1 MKALAKPATAV
12 PSARRLPPLS
22 TVASR
27 IVEQASQ
34 EDADITTLAQ
44 LIEIDPALTIAVLRL
59 VNSSFYGLSR
69 QVGTVSEGMMVL
81 GMNTLRRVAIAVAIA
96 QPMQRLGIPRSL
108 VEATWHKAIAG
119 AVLAARLLDGHAESQ
134 LAFTAGILQD
144 LGRFELHLRAPE
156 AYAPLEAL
164 AGADLCAAERAAF
177 GEDHAQVGAGLA
189 QTWALPTV
197 IVDAVAAHHRPAELV
212 PTGAAAQAV
221 WIASLV
227 GDAALGLEML
237 PPLPHI
243 RVDLAQAQAA
253 SQRDV
258 AGLCSLLGV

>member
-1 MKALAKPATAV
+1 MKVLAKPASPV
-12 PSARRLPPLS
+12 PSPRRLPPLS
-22 TVASR
+22 CVASR

-59 VNSSFYGLSR
+59 VNSPFYGLSR
-69 QVGTVSEGMMVL
+69 QVGTVNEGMMVL
-81 GMNTLRRVAIAVAIA
+81 GMNTLRRVAIAAAIA
-96 QPMQRLGIPRSL
+96 QPLSRLGMQRSL
-108 VEATWHKAIAG
+108 VEATWRKAIAG
-119 AVLAARLLDGHAESQ
+119 AVLASRLLDGHAESQ
-134 LAFTAGILQD
+134 LAFTAGVLQD
-144 LGRFELHLRAPE
+144 LGRFELQLRSPV

-164 AGADLCAAERAAF
+164 AGAELCAAERATF
-177 GEDHAQVGAGLA
+177 GEDHAQVGASLA
-189 QTWALPTV
+189 QTWALPSV
-197 IVDAVAAHHRPAELV
+197 IVEAIAAHHRPAV
-212 PTGAAAQAV
+212 QAPTGAAAQAV

-258 AGLCSLLGV
+258 AALCSLLGV